1 MARARRDRPNGSSN
15 SDEVLLKALPVV
27 VAVAFLPTIAYNQGG
42 GDHPT
47 WNPLALFISLGF
59 GKTTGR
65 VARHRC

>member
-1 MARARRDRPNGSSN
+1 M
-15 SDEVLLKALPVV
+15 KALPVV

-59 GKTTGR
+59 GKTTWPGGATSVLILELLLLA
-65 VARHRC
+65 VAFV